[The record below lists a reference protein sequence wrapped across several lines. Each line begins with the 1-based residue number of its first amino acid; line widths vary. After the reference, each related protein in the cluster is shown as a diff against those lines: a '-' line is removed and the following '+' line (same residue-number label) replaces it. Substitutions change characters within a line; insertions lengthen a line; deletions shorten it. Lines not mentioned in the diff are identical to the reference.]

1 MLMDL
6 TNDATTQGE
15 LDLEPVETR
24 DRTKLMMA
32 MDALNGRYG
41 RGTVH
46 VGSAARQHTQSDWS
60 MRQERLTPQYTTNW
74 SDMPVA

>member
-1 MLMDL
+1 MDL

-15 LDLEPVETR
+15 LDLEPVKNR

-46 VGSAARQHTQSDWS
+46 VGSAARQRAPSDWS
-60 MRQERLTPQYTTNW
+60 MRQERLTPQYTTKW
-74 SDMPVA
+74 SDMPTARC